1 MAIQL
6 SDNLKIKVG
15 APIDSK
21 YLNELNAPYINV
33 LEVNSTIPIA
43 ERYVG
48 LTVNI
53 VNQEYW
59 YKSDVN
65 DADLIIIA

>member
-6 SDNLKIKVG
+6 SDNLKINVG

-21 YLNELNAPYINV
+21 YLNGFNAPYADVI
-33 LEVNSTIPIA
+33 EVNFTNPIA
-43 ERYVG
+43 QRYVG

-53 VNQEYW
+53 LNE
-59 YKSDVN
+59 
-65 DADLIIIA
+65 